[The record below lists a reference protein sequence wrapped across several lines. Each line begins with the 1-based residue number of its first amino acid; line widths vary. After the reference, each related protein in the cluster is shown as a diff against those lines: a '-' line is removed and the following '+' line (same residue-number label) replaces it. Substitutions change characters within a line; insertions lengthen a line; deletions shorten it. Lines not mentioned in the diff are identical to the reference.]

1 MKDGRPDDEGTVRVA
16 LPEGMN
22 VPSGSWLTGAVRR
35 RYQDDEGNL
44 FTNTPNRRALLD
56 RIRSH
61 AERMPR
67 KSEERRDAMLVVT
80 FYEEVSDQL
89 RIEGDEMIG
98 SLVDIQD
105 ALRWYRDKGK
115 HELTPEQE
123 QILKER
129 PNVKGGIRSLPV
141 SEED

>member
-1 MKDGRPDDEGTVRVA
+1 MGDDRSDDEVCVA
-16 LPEGMN
+16 LPEEMN

-35 RYQDDEGNL
+35 RYQDDEGNI
-44 FTNTPNRRALLD
+44 FGNTPNRRALVD

-89 RIEGDEMIG
+89 RIEGGDMIG
-98 SLVDIQD
+98 SLVDIQA
-105 ALRWYRDKGK
+105 ALRWYRDRAKY
-115 HELTPEQE
+115 ELTPEQE

-141 SEED
+141 SEEED